1 MNFIHSFFNMMCPF
15 KLYDFVN
22 MSSNSITSYFNLFSI
37 MLFMCSGL
45 YYFIK
50 LEYIGKSCLKI
61 IQLTKSSNLESIQS
75 IYCLKELWK
84 EYKQTLVFEIE
95 DKNYSGQDAASFFSA
110 GRIIDRCLNLRY
122 WTMLPGTFVGIGIL
136 GTFVGLTYGV
146 GNFDTGST
154 EAIRSSISQ
163 LLAGM
168 NTAFST
174 SVWGMLLSL
183 LFSFIEKLCF
193 RRFEKKSQMLVKN
206 FDNIFKISLLQ
217 EKNILQK
224 EHSEMIRLNIQS
236 SLNDLFVLNEN
247 GEETRPAYILRDIL
261 EEAKKQS
268 HSMSNFSTDLSEA
281 IGEVVSRPINGAL
294 ERLSQAIEELR
305 SEKNQGVQEM
315 SEMIVCRLEESIKS
329 LLSNMHQEVSGSTQV
344 QLQKLAELMAN
355 SGSAMERVPKDLL
368 SAIETFREQIGE
380 MGKTMREAS
389 EHSLDLAQKTSLN
402 ISGTIDDTSSRLV
415 SAVAL
420 LDEAVSRSSASLDE
434 RTAQT
439 VIGYEE
445 MTNSMKEMANKFE
458 NILETA
464 ASIQSRFNDTAVNL
478 NQSMSLTVDM
488 VKKIEFSMESLKDIQ
503 KESIGAIS
511 DLRSENS
518 LMAAKRK
525 EMAEQVTSNLVRLE
539 NLHKEYV
546 DKFQIIESGLKSIFQ
561 EIQKGLTDY
570 QNGVQKNL
578 NDTLSSFSDKLSS
591 AVTGL
596 ANAVE
601 EIEEVVDKIKASF
614 SKA

>member
-1 MNFIHSFFNMMCPF
+1 
-15 KLYDFVN
+15 
-22 MSSNSITSYFNLFSI
+22 
-37 MLFMCSGL
+37 MCSGL

-193 RRFEKKSQMLVKN
+193 RRFEKKSQMLAEN
-206 FDNIFKISLLQ
+206 FDNIFKISPLQ